1 MAKETGRAKVLL
13 GVMVDPELREKTHLA
28 VRRLPQYGNLTE
40 FIVAKS
46 REVIEQAGLS
56 FDDVRLPA
64 GDRGGCDLD
73 AHRVMVGDVEV
84 NVRAEDYGVCH
95 SHAHY
100 GSNDCWHVRKACA
113 AWGASRQSPP
123 PGASP
128 TGGAG

>member
-1 MAKETGRAKVLL
+1 MKPQKRSLRNGKVLL

-28 VRRLPQYGNLTE
+28 VRRLSQYGNLTE

-56 FDDVRLPA
+56 LDDVRL
-64 GDRGGCDLD
+64 LD

-95 SHAHY
+95 SRAHY
-100 GSNDCWHVRKACA
+100 GSNDCWHVRKACV
-113 AWGASRQSPP
+113 AWVADKSIPNEGKDW
-123 PGASP
+123 
-128 TGGAG
+128 